1 MSASRLRDDRGI
13 GTVLGIS
20 LGLVLL
26 AAGSVI
32 GGLVGISVGHQQA
45 AVAADLAAL
54 AAAAHGCAYAE
65 RVARAQGALTVA
77 CRTDGIDA
85 VVTVAMP
92 APGWLVRVA
101 EWSGHEAPALAST
114 AAIPRAVG
122 LSAAATRSASR
133 VEIT

>member
-1 MSASRLRDDRGI
+1 MSASRLREDRGI
-13 GTVLGIS
+13 GTVLGMS

-32 GGLVGISVGHQQA
+32 GALVGISVGHQQA

-54 AAAAHGCAYAE
+54 AAAAHGCADAE

-101 EWSGHEAPALAST
+101 EWTGHEAPALAST
-114 AAIPRAVG
+114 SRAG
-122 LSAAATRSASR
+122 IASG
-133 VEIT
+133 